1 MSNLY
6 EEYGLEEEE
15 ISPVYSYKPE
25 KKKGGWL
32 GRIVALLLG
41 FVIGIGA
48 CVGAVCAILF
58 SPVST
63 PLSLIGMSQEDQAK
77 LISKDY
83 LDDSILT
90 VIGALAAASSEGT
103 ISAYDAISPAIGD
116 TIRDFSDKLLNEM
129 GIDLNK
135 DDQLIDSKIA
145 DLPITLSDSVKT
157 TPVGNIFRA
166 SNNNEDLAP
175 MLMEI
180 CYGVEGKDYTYD
192 KKGNIVMIGDAE
204 ATTLTTLSSDPTSV
218 INRVTIASVV
228 DPNPDDTVML
238 AIAYGQSGITF
249 ELETDKKGNY
259 VYDEDGRIQ
268 VTMLQKFIEKDKN
281 GDFIDHNGKLLQCKA
296 TPADNDF
303 TKIDQYKVDSDNELV
318 LNEKGKPIVI
328 ETYYVTYD
336 KKENKYFAYEEADK
350 KSEPVLFKKTL
361 LGDMTEDSS
370 KIIDNLLLKD
380 VIELDFSSGEEPN
393 GVLVSLAYGTEGEDF
408 EYIYDKKGNI
418 TGVNP
423 INDPRT
429 IGQLRSR
436 GDDLINDIPLCEI
449 LSENRNDAITMYL
462 LYGKEGLHYDI
473 DADTDELIMH
483 PKFIVKVGTA
493 LYNEYG
499 ELMQKRSGTEGSKDF
514 KKGYI
519 LDSAKKTYTDRRGNT
534 YTYKAATD
542 LNLTT
547 VKDFGPNLLKN
558 LDISIFDGLDKELGS
573 EAFKALLDSLLEH
586 VDSSFLESLDPSIY
600 DDEEALT
607 ALVLKHLDAGILEDL
622 PITFYYLYDEDGEQV
637 NFPKTTLG
645 DLAYSDNPIANLT
658 KRMTI
663 GEVLGE
669 DNINGNKFLKHVSDS
684 TIDDLPTA
692 IEGLTMRQVFEED
705 MYLDNRYTPAAGEP
719 KSYVDAN
726 GVEVREGDF
735 IDANGNFLPED
746 QRTMKGIWK
755 YMLMDGNTDADGNP
769 TYTDYKV
776 ATEMN
781 PMLDQ
786 MTKNIQNAKLNDLD
800 ADGIMDF
807 DDAML
812 ETSIK
817 ETVNGTPITDN
828 DGNELTYPGRSTLGE
843 LTVTEMLEYTAAVLR
858 KLPD

>member
-77 LISKDY
+77 LISQDY

-90 VIGALAAASSEGT
+90 VISALAAASSEGT

-180 CYGVEGKDYTYD
+180 CYGVEGKDYIYD

-436 GDDLINDIPLCEI
+436 GDDLINDIPLHEV
-449 LSENRNDAITMYL
+449 LSENREDAITMYL

-473 DADTDELIMH
+473 NSKTDKVEMR
-483 PKFIVKVGTA
+483 PMFIAIDGDVV
-493 LYNEYG
+493 YNEYG
-499 ELMQKRSGTEGSKDF
+499 EKLQKQSGKEGSSSF
-514 KKGYI
+514 KKGYV
-519 LDSAKKTYTDRRGNT
+519 LDTKTSTYTDKRGNV
-534 YTYKAATD
+534 YTYKEATD
-542 LNLTT
+542 LSPLATE
-547 VKDFGPNLLKN
+547 
-558 LDISIFDGLDKELGS
+558 DGKS
-573 EAFKALLDSLLEH
+573 
-586 VDSSFLESLDPSIY
+586 V
-600 DDEEALT
+600 T
-607 ALVLKHLDAGILEDL
+607 C
-622 PITFYYLYDEDGEQV
+622 YYLYDEDGKQV
-637 NFPKTTLG
+637 TFQKTTLG
-645 DLAYSDNPIANLT
+645 DLAYSDNPIAKLT
-658 KRMTI
+658 KHMTVV
-663 GEVLGE
+663 EVLGE
-669 DNINGNKFLKHVSDS
+669 KEVRGNKFLKHVADK
-684 TIDDLPTA
+684 TIEELPSA
-692 IEGLTMRQVFEED
+692 IDELTFTQVFETEIFIGTQ
-705 MYLDNRYTPAAGEP
+705 YRPADGDP
-719 KSYVDAN
+719 KTYVDAN
-726 GVEVREGDF
+726 GVEVHEGDY
-735 IDANGNFLPED
+735 IDENGNYQPYED
-746 QRTMKGIWK
+746 REMKGIWK
-755 YMLMDGNTDADGNP
+755 YLLHQGEDESGNP
-769 TYTDYKV
+769 IYHYEYKV
-776 ATEMN
+776 TTEMN
-781 PMLDQ
+781 VMLDN
-786 MTKNIQNAKLNDLD
+786 MTENIQHACLNDLEN
-800 ADGIMDF
+800 DGIMDF

-812 ETSIK
+812 TNEIK
-817 ETVNGTPITDN
+817 LEHQNQPILGK
-828 DGNELTYPGRSTLGE
+828 DGQPLDYGADKKYLGD
-843 LTVTEMLEYTAAVLR
+843 LTVLEMLDYTSAILSIIE
-858 KLPD
+858 